1 MADVS
6 SSCRIRS
13 RTDTGFVRVEAAFDT
28 VNEAGT
34 GNTAEDSFKVK
45 GIGEDHG
52 KYLRQAGN
60 VGHDDDQG
68 CQDVNGA
75 HDRNHD
81 RRDFD
86 DALAA
91 ADEAVADEG
100 CKDSAEDPRRHRRI
114 IEVVNQEGRL
124 HVKRTEEIEAA
135 GIGKDQG

>member
-60 VGHDDDQG
+60 VGHDDDQ
-68 CQDVNGA
+68 
-75 HDRNHD
+75 
-81 RRDFD
+81 
-86 DALAA
+86 AA
-91 ADEAVADEG
+91 
-100 CKDSAEDPRRHRRI
+100 RM
-114 IEVVNQEGRL
+114 
-124 HVKRTEEIEAA
+124 
-135 GIGKDQG
+135 